1 MRLRFCR
8 PRLVELFVLM
18 TAAWLLLVGAS
29 GQSKSDGTDPNQSQI
44 EAARSRMFHGWT
56 VETISQILS
65 TTTGLLNVTGYDTPG
80 LGGGVPNE
88 APYPPPVVVHLV
100 CSADVGILGTV
111 GSGVPHVTSDQKF
124 LYTDWS
130 VTVDQVIDNLVGA
143 PVSEGQTVTVARS
156 GGSLEIGGRT
166 VVATN
171 RNFTD
176 FVTGERYAFFLEFV
190 PQADSYKA
198 DEQRSF
204 LITNS
209 AMKHLTLQRPLYEGA
224 DAGGL
229 DAFLVDATD
238 AAATRCKAR
247 QR

>member
-1 MRLRFCR
+1 MRFQFYG
-8 PRLVELFVLM
+8 PRLVGLLVLM
-18 TAAWLLLVGAS
+18 TAAWLSLVGAS
-29 GQSKSDGTDPNQSQI
+29 GQSTSDGTVPDQNQI

-56 VETISQILS
+56 IETIPQILS

-80 LGGGVPNE
+80 LGAGVPNE

-100 CSADVGILGTV
+100 CTADVGIVGTI
-111 GSGVPHVTSDQKF
+111 GSGVSHMTSDQKF

-156 GGSLEIGGRT
+156 GGSLEIDGRT

-176 FVTGERYAFFLEFV
+176 FVTGERYALFLEFV

-198 DEQRSF
+198 
-204 LITNS
+204 N
-209 AMKHLTLQRPLYEGA
+209 EGA
-224 DAGGL
+224 DAEGL
-229 DAFLVDATD
+229 DAFLVDAK
-238 AAATRCKAR
+238 AAAVTRFCNAR
-247 QR
+247 QK